1 MAPSSS
7 TAPNDAA
14 QEQAPASMQDRI
26 NKLESLVL
34 DLMHQT
40 SPSSS
45 ASPMPPLPPDQGCQS
60 GTHSSRLDAESKT
73 AGVSA
78 SFHDVSPSP
87 SDYGS
92 FRHTEK
98 VVSYVSSSHWTAV
111 LDSII
116 DLRNHLA
123 QEEDTIL
130 PVSELTRANSKI
142 VKPQLF
148 YSGQLDDTVAS
159 IISNLPPR
167 PTVDRLLSRYFND
180 LDIAP
185 GVVHSGQFLAEYEE
199 FWRAPESASV
209 AWVGL
214 LFSIICLSTHLQQ
227 TPPTQPG
234 HEGKGSQL
242 GEKNRLIN
250 LYKSQSIKCLILC
263 RWTEGGPHVLET
275 LILYFLVECFHL
287 KDVKIGIWVLVGN
300 IVQIAI
306 HMGYHRDAKH
316 FPSIS
321 LFVGEMRRRVWAMIL
336 QLDFSVSS
344 QLGLPRLVREQHADT
359 EKPSNLYDMYFD
371 RSTLILLASRPE
383 TDVTP
388 TLYVLAK
395 LRLLDVGAKVADLA
409 TEPRPRAYS
418 DILKLDQEIYKAQ
431 DKLPPIFKWT
441 GLALNVSSQVMIQRI
456 WLEVICQQLR
466 IVLHKKY
473 LRLLQPQQQ
482 FRHSKSTCL
491 NAAMKILELQRLIDQ
506 ETQTDGLWYQS
517 RWRVSS
523 AFNNDFLLATSV
535 LCFYLKTY
543 DKLPKKSLDDSPAD
557 VTEELADSDSIKKS
571 LQQAQEIWTRQ
582 CADSKEA
589 KKAVAA
595 LHHVLG
601 PMGVNSQ
608 LQSDCDTQ
616 NISGHSFLSTPAI
629 SHFSGKYRC
638 HGLRGMATSSKF
650 LTDSWQEFDYS
661 DATFG
666 SVDGFNW
673 QGFAAELIPS
683 NEHWAGAGD
692 L

>member
-14 QEQAPASMQDRI
+14 QDQAPASMQERI

-45 ASPMPPLPPDQGCQS
+45 TSPMPPLPPDRVCQS
-60 GTHSSRLDAESKT
+60 GTHSSRLDAESET
-73 AGVSA
+73 ADVSA
-78 SFHDVSPSP
+78 SFRDESLS
-87 SDYGS
+87 SLDYGS

-98 VVSYVSSSHWTAV
+98 IVSYVSSSHWAAV
-111 LDSII
+111 LDSIV
-116 DLRNHLA
+116 DLRNHLSE
-123 QEEDTIL
+123 EEDTIL
-130 PVSELTRANSKI
+130 PVPELTRANSEI

-199 FWRAPESASV
+199 FWRTPESASV
-209 AWVGL
+209 AWIGL
-214 LFSIICLSTHLQQ
+214 MFSIICLSTHLQQ
-227 TPPTQPG
+227 TSPTQPG

-242 GEKNRLIN
+242 SEKNGLID

-287 KDVKIGIWVLVGN
+287 QDMEIGIWVLVGN

-321 LFVGEMRRRVWAMIL
+321 PFVVCHG
-336 QLDFSVSS
+336 SS
-344 QLGLPRLVREQHADT
+344 RLVREQHADT
-359 EKPSNLYDMYFD
+359 EKPSNLYDMDFD
-371 RSTLILLASRPE
+371 LSASILPASRPE

-409 TEPRPRAYS
+409 TAPRPRTYS
-418 DILKLDQEIYKAQ
+418 DILKLDQEIDKAQ

-441 GLALNVSSQVMIQRI
+441 GLALNVSSQIMIQRI

-473 LRLLQPQQQ
+473 LGLLQPQQQ

-543 DKLPKKSLDDSPAD
+543 HKVPKESLDDSPAD
-557 VTEELADSDSIKKS
+557 VTEQTADSDSIKKS

-595 LHHVLG
+595 LDHVLG
-601 PMGVNSQ
+601 SMGVNSQ
-608 LQSDCDTQ
+608 LQSDYDTQ
-616 NISGHSFLSTPAI
+616 NISGHSFLSTRAS
-629 SHFSGKYRC
+629 SHFS
-638 HGLRGMATSSKF
+638 
-650 LTDSWQEFDYS
+650 
-661 DATFG
+661 
-666 SVDGFNW
+666 
-673 QGFAAELIPS
+673 
-683 NEHWAGAGD
+683 
-692 L
+692 

>member
-14 QEQAPASMQDRI
+14 QDQAPASMQERI
-26 NKLESLVL
+26 NKLEGLVL

-45 ASPMPPLPPDQGCQS
+45 TSPMPPLPPDQVCQS
-60 GTHSSRLDAESKT
+60 GTHSSRLDAGSET
-73 AGVSA
+73 ADVSA
-78 SFHDVSPSP
+78 SFRDESLS
-87 SDYGS
+87 SLDYGS

-98 VVSYVSSSHWTAV
+98 IVSYVSSSHWAAV
-111 LDSII
+111 LDSIV
-116 DLRNHLA
+116 DLRNHLSE
-123 QEEDTIL
+123 EEDTIL
-130 PVSELTRANSKI
+130 PVLELTRANSEI

-185 GVVHSGQFLAEYEE
+185 GVVHSGQFLAE
-199 FWRAPESASV
+199 
-209 AWVGL
+209 
-214 LFSIICLSTHLQQ
+214 
-227 TPPTQPG
+227 PG

-242 GEKNRLIN
+242 SEKNRLID

-287 KDVKIGIWVLVGN
+287 QDMEIGIWVLVGN

-321 LFVGEMRRRVWAMIL
+321 PFVGEIRRRVWAMIL
-336 QLDFSVSS
+336 QLDFSVSW

-359 EKPSNLYDMYFD
+359 EKPSNLYDMDFD
-371 RSTLILLASRPE
+371 LRTLILPASRSE
-383 TDVTP
+383 TDVTS

-418 DILKLDQEIYKAQ
+418 DILKLDQEIDKAQ

-441 GLALNVSSQVMIQRI
+441 GLALNVSSQIMIQRI

-466 IVLHKKY
+466 IVLHKK
-473 LRLLQPQQQ
+473 
-482 FRHSKSTCL
+482 
-491 NAAMKILELQRLIDQ
+491 
-506 ETQTDGLWYQS
+506 
-517 RWRVSS
+517 
-523 AFNNDFLLATSV
+523 AFV
-535 LCFYLKTY
+535 
-543 DKLPKKSLDDSPAD
+543 P
-557 VTEELADSDSIKKS
+557 
-571 LQQAQEIWTRQ
+571 
-582 CADSKEA
+582 
-589 KKAVAA
+589 
-595 LHHVLG
+595 
-601 PMGVNSQ
+601 VNSGQ
-608 LQSDCDTQ
+608 
-616 NISGHSFLSTPAI
+616 
-629 SHFSGKYRC
+629 
-638 HGLRGMATSSKF
+638 
-650 LTDSWQEFDYS
+650 
-661 DATFG
+661 
-666 SVDGFNW
+666 
-673 QGFAAELIPS
+673 FALFRIRF
-683 NEHWAGAGD
+683 
-692 L
+692 

>member
-7 TAPNDAA
+7 TAPNDTA
-14 QEQAPASMQDRI
+14 QDQAPASMQERI

-45 ASPMPPLPPDQGCQS
+45 TSPMPPLPPDQVCQS
-60 GTHSSRLDAESKT
+60 GTHSSRLDAESET
-73 AGVSA
+73 ADVSA
-78 SFHDVSPSP
+78 SFRDESLS
-87 SDYGS
+87 SFDYGS

-98 VVSYVSSSHWTAV
+98 IVSYVSSSHWAAV
-111 LDSII
+111 LDSIV
-116 DLRNHLA
+116 DLRNHLSE
-123 QEEDTIL
+123 EEDTIL
-130 PVSELTRANSKI
+130 PVPELTRANSEI

-167 PTVDRLLSRYFND
+167 PTVDRLLSGYFND

-199 FWRAPESASV
+199 FWRTPESASV
-209 AWVGL
+209 AWIGL
-214 LFSIICLSTHLQQ
+214 MFSIICLSTHLQQ
-227 TPPTQPG
+227 TSPTQPG
-234 HEGKGSQL
+234 HKGKGSQL
-242 GEKNRLIN
+242 SEKNRLID
-250 LYKSQSIKCLILC
+250 LYKSQSIKCLVLC

-275 LILYFLVECFHL
+275 LILCFLVECFHL
-287 KDVKIGIWVLVGN
+287 QDMEIGIWVLVGN

-321 LFVGEMRRRVWAMIL
+321 PFVGEMRRRVWAMIL

-359 EKPSNLYDMYFD
+359 EKPSNLYDMDFD
-371 RSTLILLASRPE
+371 LSTLILPASRHE

-418 DILKLDQEIYKAQ
+418 DILKLDQEIDKAQ

-441 GLALNVSSQVMIQRI
+441 GLALNVSSQIMIQRI

-473 LRLLQPQQQ
+473 LGLLQPQQQ

-543 DKLPKKSLDDSPAD
+543 DKMPKESLDDNPVD
-557 VTEELADSDSIKKS
+557 VTEEPTDFDSTKKS

-601 PMGVNSQ
+601 PTGVNSQ

-616 NISGHSFLSTPAI
+616 NISGHSFLSTRAS
-629 SHFSGKYRC
+629 SHFSGKYCC
-638 HGLRGMATSSKF
+638 HVLRGRATSSKH
-650 LTDSWQEFDYS
+650 LTDNWQGFDLS
-661 DATFG
+661 DATFD

-673 QGFAAELIPS
+673 QGFAADLIPS
-683 NEHWAGAGD
+683 NEHWAGVGN